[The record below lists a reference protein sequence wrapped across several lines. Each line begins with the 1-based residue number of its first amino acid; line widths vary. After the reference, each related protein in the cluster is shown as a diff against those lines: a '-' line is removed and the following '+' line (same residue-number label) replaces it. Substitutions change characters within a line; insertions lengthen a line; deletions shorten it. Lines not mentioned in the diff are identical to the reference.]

1 MIIVMLK
8 ESPRLDDVRA
18 VASLGLGFGLSLA
31 RQYRARF
38 SGFAEA
44 ETNPGR
50 ARPGCSVLTD
60 EVVAPGRV
68 AINPNRISRVVP
80 SVSGRVVKGMAKL
93 GVTWSR
99 ASHALLDSPGRVTEP
114 SRKGER
120 AREATCALA
129 RRDRIARVL
138 RVVLRRGR
146 PHQRAHPQP
155 LRPDRRLAAGQRRLR
170 DLRRPQ
176 EGRLR
181 QDRRSALEGIQP
193 D

>member
-68 AINPNRISRVVP
+68 AINPNRIS
-80 SVSGRVVKGMAKL
+80 GRA
-93 GVTWSR
+93 
-99 ASHALLDSPGRVTEP
+99 PC
-114 SRKGER
+114 ER
-120 AREATCALA
+120 AC
-129 RRDRIARVL
+129 RDGHGEV
-138 RVVLRRGR
+138 
-146 PHQRAHPQP
+146 
-155 LRPDRRLAAGQRRLR
+155 
-170 DLRRPQ
+170 
-176 EGRLR
+176 GRLR
-181 QDRRSALEGIQP
+181 GAEP
-193 D
+193 AVPC